1 MNNLDKAGIYIITN
15 NINNKRYVGKA
26 KRKIKYRWKDHCK
39 NAIYLNLDTYLY
51 RAIRKY
57 GIDNFTIEL
66 LDEEYSNEKEIY
78 WISKLNPEYN
88 MTKGGDGG
96 WINDQTGKRWKVK
109 DTTKMRIANKLSEKK
124 RIEIYS
130 PKISS
135 GNNYQSVY
143 YIYTPWGMF
152 ETWRDASNSAKE
164 ERKKGNN
171 NVISDTNTLQLYCKN
186 NTLLSENGRRTPKE
200 WRGKYTQDIG
210 FKIVNKEVKDG

>member
-1 MNNLDKAGIYIITN
+1 M
-15 NINNKRYVGKA
+15 
-26 KRKIKYRWKDHCK
+26 
-39 NAIYLNLDTYLY
+39 NLDTYLY

-57 GIDNFTIEL
+57 GKENFTIEI

-78 WISKLNPEYN
+78 WISKLKPEYN

-109 DTTKMRIANKLSEKK
+109 DTTKMRIANKKREKK

-135 GNNYQSVY
+135 GNNYQSLY
-143 YIYTPWGMF
+143 YIHTPWGIF

-171 NVISDTNTLQLYCKN
+171 NVISDTNTLQLYCKS

-210 FKIVNKEVKDG
+210 FKIVNKRGER